1 MSRFA
6 ASIIAPAGAIVL
18 LFKSRGPMH
27 LSRSRRLML
36 VIVTSVRNWQAGTL
50 QAGIFAQE
58 EQDDVN
64 GIADS
69 VGGNGNG
76 KVAAKGEIH

>member
-1 MSRFA
+1 M
-6 ASIIAPAGAIVL
+6 
-18 LFKSRGPMH
+18 
-27 LSRSRRLML
+27 
-36 VIVTSVRNWQAGTL
+36 IVTSVRNWQAGTL